1 MNIIIIKQKLI
12 TSQNKIYR
20 EKENKNNCRQ
30 KNSLTGSTLHHQSL
44 TTDTDCMELSNKQYD
59 DERLSRYAAA
69 AAAASSSSLPMLK

>member
-20 EKENKNNCRQ
+20 KRKQ
-30 KNSLTGSTLHHQSL
+30 KQLQAKNSLTGSTLHHQSL
-44 TTDTDCMELSNKQYD
+44 TTDTDCMELSSKQYD

-69 AAAASSSSLPMLK
+69 ASSSSLPMLR

>member
-20 EKENKNNCRQ
+20 KRKQ
-30 KNSLTGSTLHHQSL
+30 KQLQAKNSLTGSTLHHQST
-44 TTDTDCMELSNKQYD
+44 TTDTDCMELSSKQYD

-69 AAAASSSSLPMLK
+69 AASSPSLPMLR